1 MWPRIKQYLFIAA
14 GIAILY
20 FFLNNHIIFYPNSD
34 DWLDVDVYLLK
45 KSSLNLHYTFYSLS
59 GKKPETIIKID
70 HLREDGIGE
79 LLVDIGMISE
89 DKRSRLES
97 KFE

>member
-1 MWPRIKQYLFIAA
+1 MKTRLKQYLFIGVLAA
-14 GIAILY
+14 AAY
-20 FFLNNHIIFYPNSD
+20 FVLSNHIIFDGKQP
-34 DWLDVDVYLLK
+34 YLLK